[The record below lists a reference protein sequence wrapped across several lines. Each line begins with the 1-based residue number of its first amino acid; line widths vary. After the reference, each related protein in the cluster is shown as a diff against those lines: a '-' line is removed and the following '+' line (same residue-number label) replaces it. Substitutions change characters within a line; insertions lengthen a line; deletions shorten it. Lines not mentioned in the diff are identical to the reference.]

1 MQTLP
6 WFLLLLPLISAVLIK
21 CVLSRMPDISALVG
35 TGVAALC
42 FVFSLVILA
51 AESTTPAA
59 FSWITTDRLTIE
71 IGLQIDSLSS
81 GMMVIVTTI
90 ALLVHI
96 FSLGYMRED
105 PGKSRYFAG
114 LSLFL
119 FSMTGI
125 VLSTNFLMMFV
136 FWELVG
142 VSSYLLIGH
151 WFQKSSAANA
161 ANKAFLVNR
170 IGDFGFLIGILLLF
184 GAVGTVDFDALR
196 TASESNGTLGLSGGL
211 FTAAIL
217 CLFCGAIG
225 KSAQFPLHVW
235 LPDAMEGPTPVSA
248 LIHAATMVAAGVY
261 MLVRIAFLIATPE
274 AADAALTIAW
284 IGGGTALIAALIAT
298 QQDDIKK
305 ILAYSTVSQLGYMVM
320 AVGFLASDAAMFHLF
335 THAFFKALLF
345 LGAGAIIHAC
355 HHEQNIWKMG
365 GLRHSMPITFTTF
378 LIGTA
383 ALCALPYITAGFY
396 SKEYILTAAYS
407 SEHIPL
413 FIIASLVALLTPFY
427 MTRLVVVTFFG
438 KARGKDAEKAREVSP
453 LLWAPLV
460 VLAVPSILF
469 GFKPIAGLILNGYV
483 PDVAVPATVLFV
495 SIATLVVGALTA
507 IALYRQ
513 RDSDPLN
520 APVLRNKF
528 WLDELY
534 LGLVRLFQD
543 SVAYVLNFLDRYL
556 IDAFLVRGTSRVAFA
571 SGWFFRR
578 MQAGNL
584 QGYSI
589 VTAIGVLIIL
599 YIALS

>member
-6 WFLLLLPLISAVLIK
+6 WLLLLLPLLSAVLIK
-21 CVLSRMPDISALVG
+21 CMLTRMPAISALVA
-35 TGVAALC
+35 TSVSALC
-42 FVFSLVILA
+42 FVFSIAILA
-51 AESTTPAA
+51 AENAA
-59 FSWITTDRLTIE
+59 PKTFAWITTDILTIE
-71 IGLQIDSLSS
+71 IGLQIDTLST
-81 GMMVIVTTI
+81 GMMVIVTAI

-96 FSLGYMRED
+96 FSLGYMHD
-105 PGKSRYFAG
+105 DSGKSRYFAG

-151 WFQKSSAANA
+151 WFEKSSAANA
-161 ANKAFLVNR
+161 ANKAFLTNR
-170 IGDFGFLIGILLLF
+170 IGDFGFMIGILLLF

-196 TASESNGTLGLSGGL
+196 SAGESDGTLGLSGGL

-274 AADAALTIAW
+274 AANAALTIAW
-284 IGGGTALIAALIAT
+284 IGGGTALLAAIIAT

-305 ILAYSTVSQLGYMVM
+305 ILAYSTLSQLGYMVM
-320 AVGFLASDAAMFHLF
+320 AVGLLASDAAMFHLF

-355 HHEQNIWKMG
+355 HHEQNIWNMG
-365 GLRHSMPITFTTF
+365 GLRRTMPITFITF

-383 ALCALPYITAGFY
+383 ALSALPWITSGFY
-396 SKEYILTAAYS
+396 SKEYILTAAFTANT
-407 SEHIPL
+407 PL

-427 MTRLVVVTFFG
+427 MARLVILVFFG
-438 KARGKDAEKAREVSP
+438 KARGKYAEKAREVGP

-460 VLAVPSILF
+460 VLAIPSLLF
-469 GFKPIAGLILNGYV
+469 GFKPIAASILHSFV
-483 PDVAVPATVLFV
+483 PDTAVPTTVLIV
-495 SIATLVVGALTA
+495 SIATLVVGAFAATT
-507 IALYRQ
+507 LYRN
-513 RDSDPLN
+513 RTSEPIHIRFI
-520 APVLRNKF
+520 RNKF
-528 WLDELY
+528 FLDELY
-534 LGLVRLFQD
+534 IGLVRIFQD
-543 SVAYVLNFLDRYL
+543 ALAYILNFLDRYL
-556 IDAFLVRGTSRVAFA
+556 IDGVLVRGTSRLAFA
-571 SGWFFRR
+571 SGWIFRR
-578 MQAGNL
+578 MQGGNL
-584 QGYSI
+584 QGYSLL
-589 VTAIGVLIIL
+589 TAIGVLLIL